1 MATPDIINAT
11 DAQQPDTEA
20 AAAWLRELDV
30 KVKPNAAALQQEN
43 AGNAPRG
50 LGVEPVEVAPVWE
63 DVRDR
68 QSNGRFVVVS
78 SPGMSDD
85 DDDGDDDDEDEEA
98 GEAARVQFV
107 GRYFLRHQGSIDAEI
122 LNMHQHDAGNV
133 DDVDDDVDIA
143 EEEDTADGS
152 SSSVKTRLQV
162 LERIIS
168 HIS

>member
-1 MATPDIINAT
+1 MATPHIINAT
-11 DAQQPDTEA
+11 DAQQPDTEAAA

-78 SPGMSDD
+78 GPGGMSDD
-85 DDDGDDDDEDEEA
+85 DDDDDGDDEAGGNDENSDDDDEDEEEG
-98 GEAARVQFV
+98 GEAVRVQFV
-107 GRYFLRHQGSIDAEI
+107 GRYFLHHQGSIDA
-122 LNMHQHDAGNV
+122 
-133 DDVDDDVDIA
+133 
-143 EEEDTADGS
+143 
-152 SSSVKTRLQV
+152 
-162 LERIIS
+162 
-168 HIS
+168 